1 VRLDLLGGGG
11 HIPSGA
17 PGPSVEAVRR
27 RFGHRSSWGWR
38 SLPCSFSFPACS
50 RWPACPTG

>member
-1 VRLDLLGGGG
+1 MRLDLLGGGG

-27 RFGHRSSWGWR
+27 RFGHRSSGVAVFAV
-38 SLPCSFSFPACS
+38 LVLFPRLLALAGMPY
-50 RWPACPTG
+50 R